1 MEFILKSKPNIIL
14 FITHDQGQFLGC
26 YDSPQ
31 TPNSLSTPNL
41 DQIAEKGVKFTNYFC
56 TAPQCSPSRGSIMT
70 SKFPHQNG
78 LMGLVNRG
86 WTLPDSNI
94 TLPMYLKEN
103 DYGTHLIGLEHET
116 NDVATL
122 GYDTVSKRMKYQR
135 FTTDKL
141 EKDFLEF
148 IEKHKHDEDPFFVN
162 MGTFEIHRP
171 FEIWNIQ
178 VNPQRVKVPPF
189 LPDNE
194 IVRKDLGLYYGV
206 INKVDVTI
214 GKILEKLEET
224 DLREDTLFIYT
235 TDHGSPFPRAKCTL
249 YDPGI
254 KTLLIMNRPNS
265 PHFGSGKVI
274 DQMISNID
282 LLPTLLDS
290 IGAKIPK
297 NIEGKSFLPLLTN
310 NRLSFRDEIFTEKT
324 FHDIYDPIRSIRT
337 TKYKYIRNFEK
348 FDYLYHIPA
357 DMEIGPYG
365 KSIQKQIFE
374 TYNTPR
380 MEEEFYDLENDP
392 NEKFNLIDNPTYKDA
407 ILELKN
413 RLFNWMKMT
422 SDPLL
427 KGKVQ
432 PQLGWAPL

>member
-1 MEFILKSKPNIIL
+1 MKSKPNIIL

-41 DQIAEKGVKFTNYFC
+41 DQIAEKGVKFTNHFC

-86 WTLPDSNI
+86 WTLPESNK
-94 TLPMYLKEN
+94 TLPMYLKESG
-103 DYGTHLIGLEHET
+103 YTTHLIGLEHET
-116 NDVATL
+116 KDIATL

-135 FTTDKL
+135 LTTDKL
-141 EKDFLEF
+141 EKDILDFFEH
-148 IEKHKHDEDPFFVN
+148 HKNDDTPFYVN
-162 MGTFEIHRP
+162 IGTFEVHRP

-178 VNPQRVKVPPF
+178 VDPQQVKVPPY
-189 LPDNE
+189 LPDND

-206 INKVDVTI
+206 INRVDLTV

-224 DLREDTLFIYT
+224 GLRDETLFIYT

-254 KTLLIMNRPNS
+254 KTLLIMNKPNS
-265 PHFGSGKVI
+265 PLFGNSKVI
-274 DQMISNID
+274 DQIVSNID
-282 LLPTLLDS
+282 LLPSLLDS

-297 NIEGKSFLPLLTN
+297 KIEGRSFLPLLTN
-310 NRLSFRDEIFTEKT
+310 SQSSFRDEIFTEKT
-324 FHDIYDPIRSIRT
+324 YHDIYDPIRSIRT
-337 TKYKYIRNFEK
+337 KKYKYIRNFEK
-348 FDYLYHIPA
+348 FDKLYQIPA

-365 KSIQKQIFE
+365 KSIQKQIFDN
-374 TYNTPR
+374 YSTPR

-392 NEKFNLIDNPTYKDA
+392 NEQYNLSNNPRYKNA

-413 RLFNWMKMT
+413 KLLNWMKKT
-422 SDPLL
+422 NDPLL

-432 PQLGWAPL
+432 PQRDWKSL